1 MTRAKPDWAY
11 AIDNTGRHWYHLS
24 NGHKKPT
31 EEKGF
36 RPPSKALF
44 AIPTNDIVS
53 IPQWV
58 SSKDFDIIDEFVAL
72 EAERLG
78 FRSNDGPGR
87 VSEWKAIELDDNRTL
102 VQLVT
107 IPWNLPELES
117 TGDLFVEFVPQYSL
131 YTPPP
136 NSIVLWT
143 EDGDW
148 IAGYSRGTRWVHVH
162 ALGQGN
168 PEALTREIQL
178 TLLELSAKGIV
189 ESLDEI
195 TVWDEFDADLNQAL
209 DQGTGRKVT
218 FVPRPSPA
226 DPAEDWDF
234 LPHTVSQSR
243 ENDAKRRRGSLIA
256 SITIL
261 TLVLLVT
268 AALFNLWTLKKSNI
282 QLRSKIQ
289 SNRLAADEIQ
299 LSIDKWFALAPAF
312 DAKLS
317 PLELFHQ
324 VAILLPEKGF
334 RLTSFEIQNS
344 NTVIVRGEG
353 ATMAN
358 ALKIVGDIE
367 KATGLAAFSWDIP
380 PPVKKSGLV
389 ELVATGTYQIAGNE
403 EE

>member
-1 MTRAKPDWAY
+1 MTRATPDWAY
-11 AIDNTGRHWYHLS
+11 AIDDTGRHWYHLS
-24 NGHKKPT
+24 NGQKKPT

-44 AIPTNDIVS
+44 AISTNDIVS

-58 SSKDFDIIDEFVAL
+58 SSKESNIIDEFAAL
-72 EAERLG
+72 ESERLG
-78 FRSNDGPGR
+78 FRSDDGSGK
-87 VSEWKAIELDDNRTL
+87 VLEWKTVELNDNRTL
-102 VQLVT
+102 VQLVA

-117 TGDLFVEFVPQYSL
+117 MEDIFIKFVPQYSL
-131 YTPPP
+131 YTPPQ

-143 EDGDW
+143 EHGDW
-148 IAGYSRGTRWVHVH
+148 IAGYSRGSRWIHVH
-162 ALGQGN
+162 ALGQGA
-168 PEALTREIQL
+168 PEAITREIQL

-195 TVWDEFDADLNQAL
+195 TVWGEFNVDLNHAL

-226 DPAEDWDF
+226 NPAEDWDF
-234 LPHTVSQSR
+234 LPHTVSQTR
-243 ENDAKRRRGSLIA
+243 DNNAKRRRGSLVA
-256 SITIL
+256 SIAVL
-261 TLVLLVT
+261 GLVALVT
-268 AALFNLWTLKKSNI
+268 AAFLNLWTLENSNND
-282 QLRSKIQ
+282 LRSKIQ

-299 LSIDKWFALAPAF
+299 SSIDKWFALAPAF
-312 DAKLS
+312 DPKLS

-324 VAILLPEKGF
+324 LAILLPEKGF
-334 RLTSFEIQNS
+334 RLTSFEVQNS
-344 NTVIVRGEG
+344 NTMIIRGEG

-367 KATGLAAFSWDIP
+367 EAPGLAGFSWDIP